1 MPAIAGSG
9 KILIVDDEVKVS
21 DTLAL
26 ILSALG
32 YETRVAYSAE
42 TAIET
47 FAEWAPDLAIL
58 DVMLPEMNGIDL
70 AIVLKANYPN
80 CRLVLFSGQPDA
92 TSLLEEAWKKGYNFE
107 ILAKPLHPT
116 ILLDTVSSLLS
127 PTKEKQAD
135 A

>member
-1 MPAIAGSG
+1 MPAMPGSG

-32 YETRVAYSAE
+32 YEAKVAYSAE
-42 TAIET
+42 KAIET
-47 FAEWAPDLAIL
+47 FAEWEPDLAIL
-58 DVMLPEMNGIDL
+58 DVMLPAMNGIDL
-70 AIVLKANYPN
+70 AIVLKSNYPR
-80 CRLVLFSGQPDA
+80 CRLVLFSGQPD
-92 TSLLEEAWKKGYNFE
+92 TSRLLEEAWEKGYTFE

-116 ILLDTVSSLLS
+116 FLLDKVSNLLA
-127 PTKEKQAD
+127 TNEKHAD

>member
-1 MPAIAGSG
+1 MPAMPGSG

-32 YETRVAYSAE
+32 YEAKVAYSAE
-42 TAIET
+42 KAIET
-47 FAEWAPDLAIL
+47 FAEWGPDLAIL
-58 DVMLPEMNGIDL
+58 DVMLPAMNGIDL
-70 AIVLKANYPN
+70 AIVLKSNYPR
-80 CRLVLFSGQPDA
+80 CRLVLFSGQPD
-92 TSLLEEAWKKGYNFE
+92 TSSLLEEAWEKGYTFE

-116 ILLDTVSSLLS
+116 FLLDKVSNLLA
-127 PTKEKQAD
+127 TNEKHAD